1 MNGSEGRI
9 LEPVSGCNKA
19 AGKNMRVKAVFTFS
33 TFSPHFNS
41 FTVSVPA
48 LPFNFFCSVLPIY
61 LAILLIWAKR
71 REFSDL
77 QQKRGAEDPA
87 TECC

>member
-19 AGKNMRVKAVFTFS
+19 AGKNMRMKAVFTFS

-48 LPFNFFCSVLPIY
+48 SPFNFCF
-61 LAILLIWAKR
+61 ADLLGNTPDMGEKKR
-71 REFSDL
+71 IFRSAT
-77 QQKRGAEDPA
+77 KRGAEDPA